1 MVKDKDIK
9 QFFQQHKPDVKNNG
23 PFLKEV
29 VRQINAMPI
38 PAAMNPDRQK
48 EDCIRLVLEVSRRDL
63 RAVRLA
69 ELYLVLHGDAP
80 FYILDEPFTQV
91 DPVNIE
97 DVKSMIRERAND
109 HGVIITDHNY
119 DAISSV
125 ADNL

>member
-9 QFFQQHKPDVKNNG
+9 QFFQQHKPELRNSG

-29 VRQINAMPI
+29 VRQINAMPV

-69 ELYLVLHGDAP
+69 V
-80 FYILDEPFTQV
+80 
-91 DPVNIE
+91 
-97 DVKSMIRERAND
+97 
-109 HGVIITDHNY
+109 GVIV
-119 DAISSV
+119 AVVVISALTISLLPP
-125 ADNL
+125 DFLPTEIFMFK

>member
-9 QFFQQHKPDVKNNG
+9 QFFQQHKPEVKNSG

-29 VRQINAMPI
+29 VRQINAIPI

-69 ELYLVLHGDAP
+69 V
-80 FYILDEPFTQV
+80 
-91 DPVNIE
+91 
-97 DVKSMIRERAND
+97 
-109 HGVIITDHNY
+109 GVIV
-119 DAISSV
+119 AVVVISALTISLLPPDFLP
-125 ADNL
+125 ADIFMFK